1 MRKRSVVFIRHEER
15 DLPSTK
21 GLLLSFPAW
30 KKFQPPWIHLSDTMT
45 KRLLTVPTKVPPP
58 LSLETSLR
66 GDQLCP
72 SCPLFLTPGGTAAS
86 AATHPPL
93 VCFHIYSLTHPT
105 ILLISTRL
113 PSVTGPTLKSH
124 QSSLLRQE
132 PRHQQDSFCLN
143 GTMAAGPAIV
153 AGLTLRSNPIEEE
166 EGR

>member
-1 MRKRSVVFIRHEER
+1 MRKRSVVFIRHEGR

-30 KKFQPPWIHLSDTMT
+30 KKVPATLNPFEWHHDKEASYRPDEGASSPFPWNFLTGRSAVSIMPPLPDPRRHCCISSN
-45 KRLLTVPTKVPPP
+45 PPP
-58 LSLETSLR
+58 
-66 GDQLCP
+66 P
-72 SCPLFLTPGGTAAS
+72 
-86 AATHPPL
+86 

-124 QSSLLRQE
+124 QSSLLCQE
-132 PRHQQDSFCLN
+132 PRHQRDSFCLN

-153 AGLTLRSNPIEEE
+153 AGLTLRSNPIDEE
-166 EGR
+166 EGQ